1 MSVPVAL
8 KHLFRD
14 ALNAFVDCND
24 GILPE
29 TIVVYRASV
38 NQEEWPLVDAIEMQA
53 LVQVVKRDAGASC
66 RCEGLACHPVL
77 YPVYQRSVPADTRS
91 R

>member
-1 MSVPVAL
+1 MASAGYHCCVP
-8 KHLFRD
+8 
-14 ALNAFVDCND
+14 CI
-24 GILPE
+24 GEP
-29 TIVVYRASV
+29 
-38 NQEEWPLVDAIEMQA
+38 EEWPLVDAIEMQA